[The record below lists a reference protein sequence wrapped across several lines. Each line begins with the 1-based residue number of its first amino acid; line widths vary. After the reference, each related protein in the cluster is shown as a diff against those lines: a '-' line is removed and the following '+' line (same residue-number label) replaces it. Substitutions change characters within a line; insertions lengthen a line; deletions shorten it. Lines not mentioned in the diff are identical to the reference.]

1 MKMTP
6 REGCYYAGLI
16 FGMIVGVLGARALG
30 QSSIVGL
37 IVGIVIGVGCGFVS
51 ERIYSALTGAED
63 KNSKPPPDKQQ
74 WP

>member
-51 ERIYSALTGAED
+51 ERIYTALTGAED
-63 KNSKPPPDKQQ
+63 KNSKPPPDKPQ